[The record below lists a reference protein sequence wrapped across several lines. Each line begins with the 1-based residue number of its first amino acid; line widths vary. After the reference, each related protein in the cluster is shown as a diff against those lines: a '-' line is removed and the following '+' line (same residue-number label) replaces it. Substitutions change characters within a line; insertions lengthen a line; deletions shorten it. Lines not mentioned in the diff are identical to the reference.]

1 MIDYGMNPQQALD
14 QRRFCIEDNGTV
26 AIEEGIPDEV
36 VHKLKVNTHNRNCS
50 LPSLCVSLCVHAC
63 AKIRVP
69 FAEIVYING
78 YRKWATR

>member
-36 VHKLKVNTHNRNCS
+36 VHKLKVNTSHKTETVH
-50 LPSLCVSLCVHAC
+50 PLCMCACLCEGHSAFC
-63 AKIRVP
+63 
-69 FAEIVYING
+69 
-78 YRKWATR
+78 